1 VLLLESKPT
10 EALPVLR
17 EAVSLWRD
25 LDVPY
30 EAARAGVLI
39 GQACRACGDHDSAAL
54 EFEAARGT
62 FERLGAR
69 PDVERVCR
77 LIRPADGPA
86 SLTAREIEVLGLLA
100 TGRTNRAIAERLGIS
115 EKTVARHLSNIFI
128 KIGVS
133 TRAAATAYAYRH
145 KQVN

>member
-1 VLLLESKPT
+1 MT

-17 EAVSLWRD
+17 EAVALWRD

-30 EAARAGVLI
+30 EAARATVLI
-39 GQACRACGDHDSAAL
+39 GLACRGCGDRDSASL
-54 EFEAARGT
+54 EFEAARNA

-77 LIRPADGPA
+77 LIKPAEGPA
-86 SLTAREIEVLGLLA
+86 ALTAREIEVLALLA
-100 TGRTNRAIAERLGIS
+100 TGRTNRAIGERLGIS

-145 KQVN
+145 KQVL